1 MSSKPTKKPSGEP
14 EKSKREDRDKPT
26 FNKDASPFSPSEYSQ
41 PSDPSE
47 LTYQPPP
54 PPFQASKPLIRKS
67 TTNASPTSSYAS
79 TASYEVILNNIPNS
93 ISQNDL
99 HQFIDSCIK
108 EDHFH
113 IIEFN
118 KGSTN
123 TSSNSN
129 TTTTA
134 VLKITNLLTYHKIK
148 TNLSQ
153 AELEGNIIEVKLKE
167 TDTPHS
173 SSASPVPDPH
183 FNPQFVPPL
192 QAFPYWR
199 QVPFSHR
206 NSSSSIST
214 SQRVPSSSSNRTSVD
229 SRRTSSKTSNSTQS
243 SISSMGTSQR
253 SSTASSV
260 GNDLSFPKKP
270 APPFMLRMAQNRD
283 RNTSSPES
291 IVSNTEDSQS
301 DTIVQSE
308 QYRRSEGPES
318 GLGPGPGQGQEPKL
332 EQIKEKEKDK
342 EDVGDENEYEDEY
355 ILIRSGDGE
364 NPDEVIKVNP
374 KRLFIGNVP
383 YNSTWTS
390 LKNFLITKSLELE
403 PDNNISIHRVEIPT
417 QQILRH
423 DPYFLY
429 HQHRGQMVG
438 GPTFINKSRGF
449 AIVRT
454 GDRESS
460 EKLIQM
466 FDNVEF
472 EGRLLTVRFDRY
484 PDFNNYTVQQMYGG
498 GGNNSSNSINS
509 GVGRMFP
516 MPPQFPIQQQF
527 YPHSPTLDRSNTR
540 HHMSQT
546 PLPLPQ
552 PYQQQHHHQQQ
563 RPQQQQPS
571 SPSVLSSLAF
581 EKNSYQHNL
590 YYGSTGT
597 GMPSASVPPPGAV
610 PPLPPPG
617 AIHPSYGQAMVSPNA
632 IAQSARTGTVE
643 SPRYQQYQYLQ
654 GILPTGY
661 QQSEVASSG
670 EQNSPFVQG
679 FFCMPQPYF
688 NSPGTGQAS
697 AAAMY
702 VPIQYHYNSRSLS
715 QYNNYQ
721 QQQYTQQTPLTMHAL
736 PPPPP
741 LQPPPP
747 QQQQQHAQ
755 SPPPP
760 PPQPPQQ
767 RAKQNKSS
775 TYLAKSRNVS
785 KESTPMTS
793 ETKQKQSDITE
804 PVITTTADNR
814 ETTSTTSE
822 EEKARE
828 LMNSIKDLSLG

>member
-26 FNKDASPFSPSEYSQ
+26 FNKDASPFSP
-41 PSDPSE
+41 
-47 LTYQPPP
+47 
-54 PPFQASKPLIRKS
+54 KS

-429 HQHRGQMVG
+429 HQHRGQMV
-438 GPTFINKSRGF
+438 
-449 AIVRT
+449 
-454 GDRESS
+454 

-617 AIHPSYGQAMVSPNA
+617 AIHPSYGQAMC
-632 IAQSARTGTVE
+632 TVE

-814 ETTSTTSE
+814 ELLAPP
-822 EEKARE
+822 ARKKKQG
-828 LMNSIKDLSLG
+828 N